1 MHTPVLLQESLSF
14 LEPKKNENFID
25 ATFGLGGFSLA
36 LCQYILPN
44 GRILAFEWDPY
55 LFKLGV
61 VNLQNTTMNKNIK
74 IVNKNFRYLKNIV
87 KEENFTHIKGVI
99 FDLGISNWHY
109 QNAKRGFSF
118 QKDEPLDMRINPQQI
133 KITAFD
139 VVNYSSFEK
148 LAEIFYQYGEE
159 RESKKIA
166 KAIVSQRKNKKIETT
181 RELAEL
187 VVAAK
192 KDKKKKIHPATQ
204 VFMALRSFVNQEL
217 MNLEVGLKSAYQVLD
232 QGGRIVVIS
241 FNGLEDKVIK
251 RVFKTLKHRE
261 KAKIMTKNVVK
272 PSKNEILNNP
282 KARSAKLRA
291 IMKT

>member
-36 LCQYILPN
+36 LCQYLMPN
-44 GRILAFEWDPY
+44 GKILAFEWDPY

-61 VNLQNTTMNKNIK
+61 AKLQNTIMNKNIK
-74 IVNKNFRYLKNIV
+74 IVNKNFRQIKNIV
-87 KEENFTHIKGVI
+87 KKENFTHIKGVI

-118 QKDEPLDMRINPQQI
+118 QKDEPLDMRINPQEI

-139 VVNYSSFEK
+139 VINYSSFEK
-148 LAEIFYQYGEE
+148 LVEIFQEYGEE
-159 RESKKIA
+159 RDSKKIA
-166 KAIVSQRKNKKIETT
+166 KAIVSQRKNKKIETSK
-181 RELAEL
+181 ELAEL
-187 VVAAK
+187 IVAAK
-192 KDKKKKIHPATQ
+192 KNKRKKIHPATQ

-217 MNLEVGLKSAYQVLD
+217 VNLEVGLKSAYDVLD
-232 QGGRIVVIS
+232 KGGRIVVIS
-241 FNGLEDKVIK
+241 FNGLEDRVIK
-251 RVFKTLKHRE
+251 KVFKTLKYE
-261 KAKIMTKNVVK
+261 KKAKIMTKNAVK
-272 PSKNEILNNP
+272 PTKNEILNNP